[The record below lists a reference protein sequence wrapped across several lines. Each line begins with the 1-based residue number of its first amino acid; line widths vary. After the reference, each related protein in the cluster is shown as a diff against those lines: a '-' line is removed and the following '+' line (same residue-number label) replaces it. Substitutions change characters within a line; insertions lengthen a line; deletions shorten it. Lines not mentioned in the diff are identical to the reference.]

1 LGSEHI
7 WSLQKKKKSNLLLF
21 RCVCPAQIG
30 DFKTTLGLR
39 LLPQQTHVQDPL
51 GKSKTFWASL
61 SRQHTCADRN
71 SSFSISVVCV
81 KDLCGRGTTAQPC
94 QLYRLVQTQTIGR
107 SAIGKQQVS
116 LKDRSFRAGKK
127 KKEKRK
133 KKEKE
138 NEEKMLLNFCFF
150 FFDK

>member
-1 LGSEHI
+1 LVPT
-7 WSLQKKKKSNLLLF
+7 KKKIKFVAFSF
-21 RCVCPAQIG
+21 CVCPAQIG

-127 KKEKRK
+127 KKKKEKRK
-133 KKEKE
+133 KK
-138 NEEKMLLNFCFF
+138 KMKKKCC
-150 FFDK
+150 